1 MLLND
6 NELLNRFNLH
16 YNSLLKYTTL
26 NSNDGM
32 TIGDGSF
39 MKTVH
44 MHMPTRQA
52 KSYID
57 SLLAFWPGLQVMKG
71 DIKGAIKMHETL
83 YQIVKKHGFLPE
95 AVLFDHSAHWVSHP
109 LRPEFLESTYYLYK
123 ATNDDYYLEI
133 AKNALNHL
141 EDHCRVSCGYA
152 AINDVRTKSNED
164 RMDSFVLAETFK
176 YFFLIF
182 AEDKDM
188 LFNLEEF
195 IFTTEAH
202 LLPINLKAYARNFKN
217 SGKKGAQVQKYHTQM
232 NSIETSCPSLNFQFN
247 SKDMPIAIKNFRDS
261 VTQNSQDCDQ
271 TTSAIQRD
279 QYIEKT
285 KNMPLHAVDFVAGR
299 KEHMEILAK
308 MGKLDKK

>member
-1 MLLND
+1 
-6 NELLNRFNLH
+6 
-16 YNSLLKYTTL
+16 
-26 NSNDGM
+26 
-32 TIGDGSF
+32 
-39 MKTVH
+39 
-44 MHMPTRQA
+44 MPTRQA

-109 LRPEFLESTYYLYK
+109 LRPEFLESTYFLYK

-133 AKNALNHL
+133 AKKALNHL

-182 AEDKDM
+182 AEDKDII
-188 LFNLEEF
+188 FNLDEF

-202 LLPINLKAYARNFKN
+202 LMPINLKMYAGNFKKPTRT
-217 SGKKGAQVQKYHTQM
+217 GDVQKYYTEM
-232 NSIETSCPSLNFQFN
+232 NSLETSCPSLSYQFS
-247 SKDMPIAIKNFRDS
+247 SKEMPKAIKSFRDS
-261 VTQNSQDCDQ
+261 VTQNSPDCEQ
-271 TTSAIQRD
+271 KPSFIQRD
-279 QYIEKT
+279 EYVHNAR
-285 KNMPLHAVDFVAGR
+285 NMPLRAVDFVAGR

-308 MGKLDKK
+308 MGNLIFSRLNTAAFTYDLKLIYEF